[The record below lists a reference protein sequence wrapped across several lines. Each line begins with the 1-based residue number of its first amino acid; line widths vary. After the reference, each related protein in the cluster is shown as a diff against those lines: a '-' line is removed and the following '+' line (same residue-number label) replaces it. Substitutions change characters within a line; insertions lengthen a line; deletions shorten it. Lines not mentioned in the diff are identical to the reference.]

1 MNIAEIREKYPQYSD
16 LSDEQL
22 ARGLHAKHYSDLN
35 FDDFSQRIG
44 LSKEPTLTEQT
55 FDQSKQS
62 FLNPLGAKGAI
73 TGEGEDLVN
82 QVGQGATFGFL
93 DEAQAG
99 LYAALGVGLPESL
112 GGLPEGVGYSEAYKG
127 IREEIR
133 GKNKAFEEEN
143 PKTAVAA
150 QVGGGL
156 ASGGLSAIK
165 TLDKVGDVAA
175 LADASKKTR
184 QAVQAAKVAG
194 VAGAQG
200 AVAGAGYSEGDTLGE
215 IAEDSAKG
223 ATVGALVGAGG
234 QLAVKGAKE
243 VAKSKAARKIAA
255 EASETV
261 ESLKNESKEL
271 YDQVK
276 SESLT
281 KQAYGKMLLDV
292 ERNLKKAG

>member
-1 MNIAEIREKYPQYSD
+1 MGD
-16 LSDEQL
+16 
-22 ARGLHAKHYSDLN
+22 
-35 FDDFSQRIG
+35 
-44 LSKEPTLTEQT
+44 
-55 FDQSKQS
+55 
-62 FLNPLGAKGAI
+62 KGAI

-292 ERNLKKAG
+292 ARNLKKAG